1 MPIQWIS
8 PLSLS
13 LETFCGASLVLEV
26 PCGVTLT
33 PVLFSL
39 RMPPLSPFPVVHQ
52 GVSPV
57 RTLYSQMIACTR
69 TALIRELLT
78 GLVLVGGWTPCPC
91 SLMLHEMVAHN
102 YHPLQQTTWDKDEC
116 WHFYLCSRGS
126 SM

>member
-39 RMPPLSPFPVVHQ
+39 RTPPLSPFPVVHQ

-57 RTLYSQMIACTR
+57 CTLCSQMIACLR
-69 TALIRELLT
+69 TSLIL
-78 GLVLVGGWTPCPC
+78 GLSRGMGLVGGWTPPHPR
-91 SLMLHEMVAHN
+91 SLILLGMVAGNSH
-102 YHPLQQTTWDKDEC
+102 L
-116 WHFYLCSRGS
+116 
-126 SM
+126 M